1 MIPQLSQTQAS
12 NRDEKFSIMLASRNR
27 GGLDQLVDIISR
39 INGVEITTN
48 HICNGH
54 SDPLYGAEKLPQ
66 LLIFWIGN
74 DWRDELNEMV
84 KQPARQRIPMIV
96 IGDTD
101 EQEAMRLAMKAGAID
116 YMRPPF
122 DALELQSSICDL
134 IDGHEDV
141 SPQQSGSITSVINA
155 KGGAGGSLI
164 ACNIAHMMAE
174 ISHFKVSLVDLDIQF
189 GSLCH
194 YLDMDP
200 KYGLLEALQN
210 VYELDKHALEGYM
223 LKHKSGLH
231 LLDVKPGDLLLPEDI
246 CNENMDALLT
256 VLSKNYDHVVV
267 DLPRHIGMLSSV
279 VLEQSEK
286 VIVVLQQ
293 NISHLRDAK
302 RLLEILE
309 NDIGID
315 NEKIRIVLNRHS
327 KQADLAVEDI
337 SKALRHP
344 VNLTIPNSFDQVSES
359 INQGIPLYSVSQKSA
374 ITKAMMGVGDDL
386 SGGSVI
392 HEKTGFVGRIIN
404 NLKGV

>member
-1 MIPQLSQTQAS
+1 
-12 NRDEKFSIMLASRNR
+12 
-27 GGLDQLVDIISR
+27 
-39 INGVEITTN
+39 
-48 HICNGH
+48 
-54 SDPLYGAEKLPQ
+54 
-66 LLIFWIGN
+66 
-74 DWRDELNEMV
+74 
-84 KQPARQRIPMIV
+84 
-96 IGDTD
+96 
-101 EQEAMRLAMKAGAID
+101 
-116 YMRPPF
+116 
-122 DALELQSSICDL
+122 
-134 IDGHEDV
+134 
-141 SPQQSGSITSVINA
+141 
-155 KGGAGGSLI
+155 
-164 ACNIAHMMAE
+164 
-174 ISHFKVSLVDLDIQF
+174 VSLVDLDIQF

-246 CNENMDALLT
+246 CHEHMDALLK
-256 VLSKNYDHVVV
+256 VLSQNYDHVVV

-279 VLEQSEK
+279 VLEKSEK
-286 VIVVLQQ
+286 IIIVLQQ

-302 RLLEILE
+302 RLLEILK
-309 NDIGID
+309 NDIGVD

-327 KQADLAVEDI
+327 KQADLTVEDI

-359 INQGIPLYSVSQKSA
+359 INQGIPLYNVSQKSA
-374 ITKAMMGVGDDL
+374 ITKAMMDVGDDL

-392 HEKTGFVGRIIN
+392 HQKTGFVGRIIN